1 MFPVHPSQSELP
13 LYFPDLSRRAFDFD
27 EPTYIRNVIKAN
39 LTALQSILL
48 PNFGI
53 CFVDAKIEQ
62 FKNAFG
68 GFIFDRCFDLHAR
81 LVMRPQPWALKRE
94 HGDLSPVS
102 AESKLETLVP
112 ETVTTVEEFVA
123 FKAAGMGLSPEPH

>member
-1 MFPVHPSQSELP
+1 MRLAASYS
-13 LYFPDLSRRAFDFD
+13 
-27 EPTYIRNVIKAN
+27 T
-39 LTALQSILL
+39 
-48 PNFGI
+48 G
-53 CFVDAKIEQ
+53 
-62 FKNAFG
+62 
-68 GFIFDRCFDLHAR
+68 FDLHAR

-123 FKAAGMGLSPEPH
+123 FKAAGVRLSTKPEQPSANGRNFRDSVLLFALDAGPNDLLLELTS